1 MRVLM
6 VEDHE
11 LFAEAIGPPLK
22 ATGLDVIGFVT
33 TGAEAIE
40 TVRRERP
47 DAVLVDLGLPD
58 VGGIEVGRRILAEFP
73 ETNVVAVTSVIDPD
87 TVAETMRAGFNGYIT
102 KDVSLSQ
109 FITSI
114 EAALNGQS
122 VMPHRTARAVAGAVS
137 PEEENAVLRIRQ
149 LTARERDVL
158 TLLVRGTSS
167 GAIAREL
174 SVSINTV
181 RSHVQNILA
190 KLQVH
195 SRLEAAAFA
204 VRYGAV
210 KVQDRPVEATAHTR

>member
-1 MRVLM
+1 MRL
-6 VEDHE
+6 
-11 LFAEAIGPPLK
+11 
-22 ATGLDVIGFVT
+22 GF
-33 TGAEAIE
+33 I
-40 TVRRERP
+40 
-47 DAVLVDLGLPD
+47 
-58 VGGIEVGRRILAEFP
+58 
-73 ETNVVAVTSVIDPD
+73 
-87 TVAETMRAGFNGYIT
+87 GYIT

-122 VMPHRTARAVAGAVS
+122 VIPHRTARSVAGAVS
-137 PEEENAVLRIRQ
+137 PEEENAALRIRQ

-158 TLLVRGTSS
+158 TLLVRGTNS

-210 KVQDRPVEATAHTR
+210 KVQDRPVEAAAQTR